1 MGPAF
6 LISSNSSLIGLI
18 SSVKST
24 VAEINPN
31 ITLNF
36 RALNTQIKESL
47 LRERLMA
54 TVFRIAAWMMANK
67 DLAKMQT
74 HAMEPEGKYVTRDGK
89 YCGIAGVVVGG
100 LSLLVV
106 LATMFRF

>member
-1 MGPAF
+1 
-6 LISSNSSLIGLI
+6 
-18 SSVKST
+18 
-24 VAEINPN
+24 
-31 ITLNF
+31 
-36 RALNTQIKESL
+36 
-47 LRERLMA
+47 
-54 TVFRIAAWMMANK
+54 MANK

-74 HAMEPEGKYVTRDGK
+74 QTMEPEGKYVTRDGK